1 MLKELKFVQ
10 GAVAK
15 KDFMPAMTHFAI
27 TVDDAGGF
35 VRAYNGS
42 LALGSPLA
50 FDIPCTPKASQLVP
64 AIAHAPDTIT
74 LSMTDKGRLRVA
86 SGKGYKVFVDCV
98 EEMTPHVIPEGE
110 RVEFDGRIVLDALKT
125 VEPFIGSDASR
136 PWSNGVLLSGS
147 SLYATNNVCIIQHWL
162 RNGADAVTLPFVVNL
177 PRAAIAEMLRI
188 NEAPTYAQM
197 TPNSMTFHYS
207 DRRWLRTQLL
217 ETKWPDMD
225 RIFGDHTPERS
236 KPVNEALFDAITRLK
251 PHADKMGRV
260 FFDGDR
266 ATVKDND
273 GSERA
278 TIDIPGLGMQ
288 GIYQIEMLR
297 LLEGVAKFADL
308 STYPSPCIFY
318 DDAFKLRG
326 AIVGMRP

>member
-27 TVDDAGGF
+27 TVDDKGGF

-50 FDIPCTPKASQLVP
+50 FDIPCTPKAAQLVP
-64 AIAHAPDTIT
+64 AIANAPGTIT

-86 SGKGYKVFVDCV
+86 SEKGYRVFVDCV
-98 EEMTPHVIPEGE
+98 EEVTPHVVPEGE
-110 RVEFDGRIVLDALKT
+110 RVEFDGRVVLEALKV

-147 SLYATNNVCIIQHWL
+147 SAYATNNVCIAQYWFSTED
-162 RNGADAVTLPFVVNL
+162 RPVTLPFVVNI

-188 NEAPTYAQM
+188 NEPPTHALM
-197 TPNSMTFHYS
+197 TQNSMTFHYS

-217 ETKWPDMD
+217 ETKWPDID
-225 RIFGDHTPERS
+225 RIFADHIPAHAAPVPEG
-236 KPVNEALFDAITRLK
+236 LFDALTRLK

-260 FFDGDR
+260 FFHEGR
-266 ATVKDND
+266 LIVKDNS
-273 GSERA
+273 GEERA
-278 TIDIPGLGMQ
+278 ACEVDGCKVVEGV
-288 GIYQIEMLR
+288 YQIDMLR
-297 LLEGVAKFADL
+297 LLEDVAKFVDF
-308 STYPSPCIFY
+308 STYPRPCIFY
-318 DDAFKLRG
+318 GDKLRG
-326 AIVGMRP
+326 AIIGMRP

>member
-27 TVDDAGGF
+27 TVDEAGGF
-35 VRAYNGS
+35 VRAYNGT

-50 FDIPCTPKASQLVP
+50 FDIPCTPKAAQLVP

-86 SGKGYKVFVDCV
+86 SSKGYRVFVDCV
-98 EEMTPHVIPEGE
+98 EEVTPHVIPEGAP
-110 RVEFDGRIVLDALKT
+110 VDFDGNAVLEALRA

-136 PWSNGVLLSGS
+136 PWATGVLLSGS
-147 SLYATNNVCIIQHWL
+147 SAYATNNVCIAQYWFST
-162 RNGADAVTLPFVVNL
+162 AEKPVTLPFVVNL

-188 NEAPTYAQM
+188 NEAPTHAQM
-197 TPNSMTFHYS
+197 TENSMTFHYA

-225 RIFGDHTPERS
+225 RIFADHTPAQAH
-236 KPVNEALFDAITRLK
+236 PVNEALFDALQRLK

-266 ATVKDND
+266 VTVKDND
-273 GSERA
+273 GTERA
-278 TIDIPGLGMQ
+278 SIDIPGLGMS

-297 LLEGVAKFADL
+297 LLEGVAKTADL
-308 STYPSPCIFY
+308 TTYPRPCIFY
-318 DDAFKLRG
+318 GDRVRG